1 MLRLHAIRVAKRSIV
16 SACRISANS
25 PGPTQ
30 LLSISIVRMRDDENR
45 EYGSAHL
52 AVPMLD
58 PASAFS
64 CHLIPVH
71 RRHGSYHFSAIGQ
84 HAFFDVRPQRAGLV
98 CRSEIDRPRD
108 GERGLRRGD
117 LIHEFQCCTPRFGT
131 FDEAYKVEIAAQTFL
146 WHHDAERHSL
156 VDESVNPTAP
166 KRGGPDLAPLQQ
178 IVQLDRR

>member
-1 MLRLHAIRVAKRSIV
+1 MLWLHAIRVAKRPIV

-30 LLSISIVRMRDDENR
+30 LQSISIVRMRDDDDR

-52 AVPMLD
+52 AVPTLD

-64 CHLIPVH
+64 CHLIPGH

-84 HAFFDVRPQRAGLV
+84 HAFFDFRRQRDGLV
-98 CRSEIDRPRD
+98 CGSEIDRARD

-117 LIHEFQCCTPRFGT
+117 LIHEFQSRTPRLGT
-131 FDEAYKVEIAAQTFL
+131 FDEAYK
-146 WHHDAERHSL
+146 
-156 VDESVNPTAP
+156 
-166 KRGGPDLAPLQQ
+166 
-178 IVQLDRR
+178 